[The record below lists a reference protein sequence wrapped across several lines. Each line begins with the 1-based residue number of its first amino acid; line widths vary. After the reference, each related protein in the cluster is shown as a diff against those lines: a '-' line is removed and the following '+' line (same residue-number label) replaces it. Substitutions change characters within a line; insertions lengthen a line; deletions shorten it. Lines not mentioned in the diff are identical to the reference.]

1 MGLLEFAFLFSAVV
15 ALYNFQQIK
24 MALKDKGYTI
34 EMFTGW
40 LRDYRQFKALI
51 ENEPDQIRKIS
62 YQKNLNTLH
71 FSLLGMLFFG
81 VFILRKFT

>member
-24 MALKDKGYTI
+24 IALKTKGYHI

-40 LRDYRQFKALI
+40 LRDYQRFKALI
-51 ENEPDQIRKIS
+51 ENEPDQRRKID

-71 FSLLGMLFFG
+71 FSVLGMFLFAG
-81 VFILRKFT
+81 LILRKLI